1 MGDIYILVINKP
13 WSKII
18 LSLLDELI
26 ISYQLVFKEILYY
39 GFCLFKP
46 YVKKKKTL
54 VICYVVLYLVPLFY

>member
-1 MGDIYILVINKP
+1 MGDIYVLVINKP

-46 YVKKKKTL
+46 YVKKKKHL
-54 VICYVVLYLVPLFY
+54 